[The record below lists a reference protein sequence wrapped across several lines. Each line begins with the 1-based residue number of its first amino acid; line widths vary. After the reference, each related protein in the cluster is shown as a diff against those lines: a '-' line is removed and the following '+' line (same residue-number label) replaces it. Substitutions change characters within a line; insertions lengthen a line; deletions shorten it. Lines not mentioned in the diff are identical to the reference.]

1 MNYNYIEDIK
11 LIIYNYIETKYKKY
25 LFDEEILIIENKK
38 LKDIICQ
45 IYDDNI
51 KMIKLEIRNQL
62 KEKYQN
68 EYSSLKVENIIM
80 EIFNNKENNINMIIE
95 EINLIQNIN
104 LKLLTIPII
113 NDSLNLNISLIDNY
127 LVINSTNIKSINE
140 YQDIY
145 NEIDQY
151 KFLYQI
157 NDKILQNYSNTEK
170 IDIIKNEI
178 LNKDEIKIGIY
189 YKKNQ

>member
-51 KMIKLEIRNQL
+51 KTIKLEIRNQL

-68 EYSSLKVENIIM
+68 EYSSLKVENIII

-140 YQDIY
+140 
-145 NEIDQY
+145 
-151 KFLYQI
+151 
-157 NDKILQNYSNTEK
+157 
-170 IDIIKNEI
+170 
-178 LNKDEIKIGIY
+178 IGDLS
-189 YKKNQ
+189 K

>member
-1 MNYNYIEDIK
+1 MNYNYIEDTK

-51 KMIKLEIRNQL
+51 KTIKLEIRNQL

-157 NDKILQNYSNTEK
+157 NDKILQNYDNTDK